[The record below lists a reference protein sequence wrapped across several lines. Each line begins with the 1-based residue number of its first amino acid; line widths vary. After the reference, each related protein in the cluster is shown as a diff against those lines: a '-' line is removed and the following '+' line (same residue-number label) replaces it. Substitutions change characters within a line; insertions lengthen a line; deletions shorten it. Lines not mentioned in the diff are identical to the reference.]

1 MTTNALIIL
10 VAVGV
15 AVNSIS
21 IFFLARL
28 VRTLHEGIQES
39 YRDVGFNDPE

>member
-1 MTTNALIIL
+1 MTTNIVIIL
-10 VAVGV
+10 VSIGV

-39 YRDVGFNDPE
+39 YRDVGLNDPE